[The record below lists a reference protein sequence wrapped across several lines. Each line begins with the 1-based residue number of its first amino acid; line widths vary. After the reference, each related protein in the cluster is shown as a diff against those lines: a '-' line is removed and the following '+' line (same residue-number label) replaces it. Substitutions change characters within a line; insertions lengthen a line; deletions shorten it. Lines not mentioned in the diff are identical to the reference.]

1 MSIHCSNVEQAGRR
15 VPRVALFADSFLE
28 VNGLART
35 CQHLHD
41 FARRRGYP
49 IVTFFAG
56 PETRCAVD
64 GTATLSQLSCSRA
77 SVPLDVALKFDP
89 LFMRHY
95 RRVRSQLVQFQ
106 PDLVHYTAPSHCG
119 VLGAIVAR
127 RLGIPR
133 VASWHTNVHEFGGLR
148 LSRLLSPLPRGP
160 RRRLSGALE
169 RTTLAGLLE
178 FYRTARL
185 VLAPNEEL
193 AALLARRTGKPTRI
207 MGRGV
212 DTGLFSPGRRTR
224 SDATFTLGFVGRLC
238 AEKNIRLLQRLER
251 VLLDRGRRQFKFVI
265 IGQGSE
271 RPWLETHMKHAEF
284 PGVLEGDRLASAYAN
299 LDLFVFPS
307 YSDTFGNVIQE
318 AHASGVAVVV
328 TSGGGPKFLV
338 TDGVD
343 GFVGRDDDHFIEC
356 VLRAMDPRTDL
367 AAMRLAARRRA
378 ELASWDRV
386 METLYQDY
394 AACLAAR
401 RHRPSRVDAS
411 PDAPDAVARRDRA
424 IDP

>member
-1 MSIHCSNVEQAGRR
+1 M
-15 VPRVALFADSFLE
+15 FADSFLE

-35 CQHLHD
+35 CQHLHE

-49 IVTFFAG
+49 IVTFLAG
-56 PETRCAVD
+56 PDTRCEVA
-64 GTATLSQLSCSRA
+64 GSATLSQLSCSRV
-77 SVPLDVALKFDP
+77 SVPLDVALTFDP

-95 RRVRSQLVQFQ
+95 RRVRAQLVEFQ
-106 PDLVHYTAPSHCG
+106 ADLVHYTAPSHCG
-119 VLGAIVAR
+119 VLGAIVAK

-133 VASWHTNVHEFGGLR
+133 VASWHTNLHEFGGLR
-148 LSRLLSPLPRGP
+148 LAKLLSGLPGGVRRPLCD
-160 RRRLSGALE
+160 ALE
-169 RTTLAGLLE
+169 RVTLAGLLE

-185 VLAPNEEL
+185 VLAPHEEL
-193 AALLARRTGKPTRI
+193 AALLAIGTTKPTRI

-212 DTGLFSPGRRTR
+212 DTLLFSPSRRIR
-224 SDATFTLGFVGRLC
+224 SDSTFTLGFVGRLC
-238 AEKNIRLLQRLER
+238 AEKNVRLLHRLER
-251 VLLDRGRRQFKFVI
+251 ALLDAGHCQFKFVL

-271 RPWLETHMKHAEF
+271 RPWLETHMQHAEF

-318 AHASGVAVVV
+318 AHASGVAAVV
-328 TSGGGPKFLV
+328 TNGGGPKFLV

-343 GFVGRDDDHFIEC
+343 GFVARDDDHFIEC

-386 METLYQDY
+386 LDTLYQDY
-394 AACLAAR
+394 AACIAAR
-401 RHRPSRVDAS
+401 RNRPSRAGAS
-411 PDAPDAVARRDRA
+411 PDVPDAAARRDRA
-424 IDP
+424 IDR